1 MALRSA
7 ARQLKRQPM
16 RFRRSTATNLVLNL
30 LVGLCALILAFPL
43 VWIVMMSLKQQ
54 AEIMAWPPSFVFSPT
69 LDNFRVLFDVA
80 KAGAT
85 SYGTIKVDFLTPI
98 TNSVVIALGSVL
110 VSLAVGVPA
119 AYVLA
124 RRDIPFKEDIAFFI
138 LGFRFAPVFLVVI
151 PLFSVFQTVGLYD
164 TYLGMIWVYQVVT
177 LPMMVWL
184 SRSYIEDIPKDIE
197 EAAAMDG
204 ARPFRVMLHIVL
216 PLLKPGLIGAS
227 LLIFLLAWH
236 NFALGLILSSTK
248 APVTVALLK
257 LLNPGVQF
265 YPVMAA
271 GLVLTMIIPVILIV
285 IGQRH
290 LERGLTFGAVK

>member
-1 MALRSA
+1 
-7 ARQLKRQPM
+7 M

-30 LVGLCALILAFPL
+30 LVSLCALILAFPL

-151 PLFSVFQTVGLYD
+151 PLFSIFQTVGLYD

>member
-1 MALRSA
+1 
-7 ARQLKRQPM
+7 M
-16 RFRRSTATNLVLNL
+16 RVKRSTWTNLVLNL
-30 LVGLCALILAFPL
+30 LVGLCAVILTFPL
-43 VWIVMMSLKQQ
+43 VWIVLMSLKQQ
-54 AEIMAWPPSFVFSPT
+54 AEVMAWPPSFVFSPT
-69 LDNFRVLFDVA
+69 LENFRVLFDVA
-80 KAGAT
+80 QAGST

-98 TNSVVIALGSVL
+98 INSVVIALGSVII
-110 VSLAVGVPA
+110 SLLAGVPA
-119 AYVLA
+119 GYVLA
-124 RRDIPFKEDIAFFI
+124 RRDIPLKEDIAFFI
-138 LGFRFAPVFLVVI
+138 LGFRFAPVLLVLI
-151 PLFSVFQTVGLYD
+151 PLFNVFQTVGLYD
-164 TYLGMIWVYQVVT
+164 TYFGMIWVYQVIT
-177 LPMMVWL
+177 LPMIIWL

-204 ARPFRVMLHIVL
+204 AKPFRVVVHIVV

-271 GLVLTMIIPVILIV
+271 GLVVTMIVPVILII

>member
-1 MALRSA
+1 
-7 ARQLKRQPM
+7 M

-30 LVGLCALILAFPL
+30 LVSLCALILAFPL
-43 VWIVMMSLKQQ
+43 VWIVTMSLKQQ
-54 AEIMAWPPSFVFSPT
+54 AEVMAWPPSFVFSPT